1 MRIDVDD
8 FKDLAKGSH
17 LENFS
22 EEALEEIFEYYEEFG
37 DVLYDPDAFSCEWT
51 EFTEDELIENYRYI
65 VDEEEEEEEGEEY
78 RDELLQRIVQGLKEK
93 TFLRKLTDSFLV
105 REF

>member
-8 FKDLAKGSH
+8 FKNLAKGAH

-37 DVLYDPDAFSCEWT
+37 DVLYDPVAFRCEWT